1 MKFNKAIN
9 IAVGC
14 VLASE
19 LKNNEKREVIN
30 ELRKIEEITGLV
42 EYREYDDDEI
52 VDMIEKL
59 LRTNTQSVENAKK
72 E

>member
-19 LKNNEKREVIN
+19 LKNNEKREVID
-30 ELRKIEEITGLV
+30 ELRKIEEIIELV
-42 EYREYDDDEI
+42 EYREYDDSEI

-59 LRTNTQSVENAKK
+59 LKTSIQSED
-72 E
+72 